1 MASEQVWDSN
11 HLQVV
16 GDFDL
21 AARVYAV
28 AMSPIATSHCLVAA
42 AGTDPQVAAAK
53 RQGCPA
59 PHLLFCSPGTF
70 WMLFNECLTA
80 TRV

>member
-28 AMSPIATSHCLVAA
+28 AMSPVATSHCLVAA
-42 AGTDPQVAAAK
+42 AGTDPQVAAAVAADLPSPP
-53 RQGCPA
+53 PA
-59 PHLLFCSPGTF
+59 LRSAGMF
-70 WMLFNECLTA
+70 WMLYNYTFHCHE
-80 TRV
+80 R